1 MESAKEVTKKIWE
14 NVNEC
19 RAEDEDTEG
28 DLEWVDSLD
37 FQVTFASHR
46 LRPLTT
52 IPEKVWVV
60 PEQPQYKNIA
70 FYTWRPGAVGMNDKQ
85 WIDALHMGLPCDL
98 EGSIGKPVTKKGK

>member
-1 MESAKEVTKKIWE
+1 
-14 NVNEC
+14 
-19 RAEDEDTEG
+19 
-28 DLEWVDSLD
+28 
-37 FQVTFASHR
+37 
-46 LRPLTT
+46 
-52 IPEKVWVV
+52 VV